1 MTGRARTVFL
11 KEIRETLRDKRV
23 ILSVF
28 VGPVLVFPLVI
39 AAVGFFAAKKA
50 VTEQAEMLEVAIVK
64 AEGVPLMTEALAEME
79 TLTVRELASRDE
91 AERAVTEGGV
101 SAALVI
107 DENAMEALNAGENT
121 TAEILFNNSN
131 DRSRNARGRLW
142 DVLNKFKEK
151 EVARRLAASGL
162 AKEVLNPME
171 GTQVDLASKEDTGG
185 FVLGLILPYIVII
198 MASTGGMTT
207 AFDICAG
214 EKERG
219 TMETLLVSPASR
231 HEIVLGKLW
240 AVSAVSIA
248 AAFFAVCG
256 IVVTVQGG
264 IVVAGEFAP
273 EIGVSISFVAVAAM
287 LVVIVPLSLMTSSVL
302 LVVSA
307 FARNQKEAQAYIFP
321 FMVLIMLPAMIT
333 NFISQDP
340 SFGYSMIPILNTA
353 LVMKQ
358 VLVGTFDL
366 AFLTTAIASSALYA
380 ALTMRV
386 ATAMFEKESVLFR
399 A

>member
-1 MTGRARTVFL
+1 MPGRALTVFL

-23 ILSVF
+23 ILGVF
-28 VGPVLVFPLVI
+28 VSPLLVTPLMMVAVI
-39 AAVGFFAAKKA
+39 FFASRKA
-50 VTEQAEMLEVAIVK
+50 MTEQAETLDVAIVSV
-64 AEGVPLMTEALAEME
+64 EELPLLTEAFGEME
-79 TLTVRELASRDE
+79 TLNVHTLDSRDDAE
-91 AERAVTEGGV
+91 AAVKEGGV
-101 SAALVI
+101 SAALVL
-107 DENAMEALNAGENT
+107 DPGAVATLGAGGNT

-142 DVLNKFKEK
+142 EVLNTFKEK
-151 EVARRLAASGL
+151 EVARRLSASGL
-162 AKEVLNPME
+162 AEEVLNPME
-171 GTQVDLASKEDTGG
+171 GTQVDLASKEDTSG
-185 FVLGLILPYIVII
+185 FVLGMILPYIVII
-198 MASTGGMTT
+198 MASVGGMTT

-240 AVSAVSIA
+240 TISAISIA

-256 IVVTVQGG
+256 IVLAFQGV

-273 EIGVSISFVAVAAM
+273 ELGVSVSYTAVAAM
-287 LVVIVPLSLMTSSVL
+287 LVFVVPLSLMTSSLL

-307 FARNQKEAQAYIFP
+307 FARNQKEAQAYVFP
-321 FMVLIMLPAMIT
+321 FMILIMLPALLS

-340 SFGYSMIPILNTA
+340 SFGYSMVPILNTA

-358 VLVGTFDL
+358 VLVGTFDWP
-366 AFLTTAIASSALYA
+366 FLSTAIVTSAFYA
-380 ALTMRV
+380 ALTMKV

>member
-380 ALTMRV
+380 TLTMRV

>member
-151 EVARRLAASGL
+151 EVARRLAANGL
-162 AKEVLNPME
+162 AKEILNPME

>member
-1 MTGRARTVFL
+1 
-11 KEIRETLRDKRV
+11 
-23 ILSVF
+23 
-28 VGPVLVFPLVI
+28 
-39 AAVGFFAAKKA
+39 
-50 VTEQAEMLEVAIVK
+50 
-64 AEGVPLMTEALAEME
+64 
-79 TLTVRELASRDE
+79 
-91 AERAVTEGGV
+91 
-101 SAALVI
+101 
-107 DENAMEALNAGENT
+107 
-121 TAEILFNNSN
+121 
-131 DRSRNARGRLW
+131 
-142 DVLNKFKEK
+142 
-151 EVARRLAASGL
+151 
-162 AKEVLNPME
+162 
-171 GTQVDLASKEDTGG
+171 
-185 FVLGLILPYIVII
+185 
-198 MASTGGMTT
+198 
-207 AFDICAG
+207 
-214 EKERG
+214 
-219 TMETLLVSPASR
+219 METLLVSPASR